1 MRTFLG
7 TTGWFVIL
15 AASCVSTQV
24 FADSNFIQNNQQFGV
39 NLPQVALPSG
49 SDEIRTTD
57 GATCRSAVGGDGA
70 YMDVG
75 VIGSPESDDAN
86 ASAAAYGRLVIPLG
100 YKAKRLDCTKLYDLE
115 IRRLKMEL
123 ELARMGTAGSANTPA
138 AAVNSNWAEEG
149 WGSQPLAAPPKA
161 TAVQPEPAAV
171 VFAEPKT
178 AAPAKAK
185 KTRKAKQVAPQPEDV
200 VELY

>member
-1 MRTFLG
+1 MWAIFRSAGGF
-7 TTGWFVIL
+7 ISL
-15 AASCVSTQV
+15 ALVCVSTQAM
-24 FADSNFIQNNQQFGV
+24 ADSNYIQNNQQFGV
-39 NLPQVALPSG
+39 NLPQATLPSG

-75 VIGSPESDDAN
+75 VIGSPDSQDAN
-86 ASAAAYGRLVIPLG
+86 ASAAAYGRIVVPLG

-123 ELARMGTAGSANTPA
+123 ELARMGSAGSTNTPA
-138 AAVNSNWAEEG
+138 APMNSNWAEEG
-149 WGSQPLAAPPKA
+149 WGTQPPAAPQKIKQA
-161 TAVQPEPAAV
+161 QPEPVAV
-171 VFAEPKT
+171 VFPEEKITP
-178 AAPAKAK
+178 PAKPK
-185 KTRKAKQVAPQPEDV
+185 KNRKAKPVVQPPEEI

>member
-1 MRTFLG
+1 MWTVFG
-7 TTGWFVIL
+7 STGRFVSL
-15 AASCVSTQV
+15 VLFCVSTQAL
-24 FADSNFIQNNQQFGV
+24 ADSNYIQNNQQFGV
-39 NLPQVALPSG
+39 NLPQVSLPNG

-75 VIGSPESDDAN
+75 IIGSPDSQDAS
-86 ASAAAYGRLVIPLG
+86 ASAAAYGRIVVPLG

-149 WGSQPLAAPPKA
+149 WGNQPLAAPPKA
-161 TAVQPEPAAV
+161 TAAQPEPASV
-171 VFAEPKT
+171 VFAEPKP
-178 AAPAKAK
+178 AVPAKPK
-185 KTRKAKQVAPQPEDV
+185 KARKPKPAAPQPEEV

>member
-1 MRTFLG
+1 MWTVLG
-7 TTGWFVIL
+7 TTGWFVTL
-15 AASCVSTQV
+15 AVACVSTQA
-24 FADSNFIQNNQQFGV
+24 FADSNYIQNNQQFGV
-39 NLPQVALPSG
+39 NLPQAALPSG

-75 VIGSPESDDAN
+75 VIGSPESQDAN
-86 ASAAAYGRLVIPLG
+86 SSAAAYGRLVIPLG

-123 ELARMGTAGSANTPA
+123 ELARMGSGGTANTQA
-138 AAVNSNWAEEG
+138 AGINSNWAEEG
-149 WGSQPLAAPPKA
+149 WGS
-161 TAVQPEPAAV
+161 EPAA
-171 VFAEPKT
+171 APKKLKAAKPEPV
-178 AAPAKAK
+178 AIVYPEEPAPAPKRGK
-185 KTRKAKQVAPQPEDV
+185 KNRKPKPIAQPVEEV